1 MGYELDHPKNLAD
14 WKVLKGDEGDNL
26 PPGSP
31 KCLFDLTEPNP
42 EYNIDEQAPWYDD
55 LVEELNNPEPN
66 DRPDHFE
73 SAYRAFVN
81 VCIEPPVSNNRVLL
95 QGNGT

>member
-1 MGYELDHPKNLAD
+1 MGYDLDHPKNLAD
-14 WKVLKGDEGDNL
+14 WKVEFGDDGDNL
-26 PPGSP
+26 PAGSP

-42 EYNIDEQAPWYDD
+42 VYNIDEQAPWYDD

-73 SAYRAFVN
+73 SAYKAFVN
-81 VCIEPPVSNNRVLL
+81 VCIEPPV
-95 QGNGT
+95 TK